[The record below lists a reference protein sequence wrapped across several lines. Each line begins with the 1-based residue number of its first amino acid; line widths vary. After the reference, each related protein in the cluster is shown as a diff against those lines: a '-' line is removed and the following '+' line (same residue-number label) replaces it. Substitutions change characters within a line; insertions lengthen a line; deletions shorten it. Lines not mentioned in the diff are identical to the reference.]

1 MMTELMFFDY
11 ICFYNFS
18 LITMKKYL
26 ERAVIEEFKNKL
38 RPNKVLILLG
48 ARRVGKTELIKSY
61 LREIPSKSYLQL
73 NGEDINDINLLKE
86 RSVNNYKRLLSGID
100 LLVIDEAQNVPEIGL
115 VLKLIVDTIEGIK
128 IIATGSSMFDLSNK
142 LGEPLVG
149 RKNTIFLFPFAQ
161 IEFSKIE
168 NYKQTLENLQERL
181 IFGGYPELIQYDNWE
196 EKKEYLFE
204 IINSYLLKDILVFE
218 GIKHADKIYDLL
230 RLVAYQVGK
239 EVSIQ
244 ELANQLQLSKNTV
257 ANYLDLLSKVFIL
270 FKVEGFS
277 KNLRKEIVKS
287 SRWYFYDNGIRN
299 AVINNFNNLD
309 LRNDVGDLWENY
321 LAYER
326 IKKQQ
331 YQKIK
336 TNNYFWRTYDQQELD
351 WLEERGEELQGFE
364 FKWNENKKVKIPT
377 AFAKAYPE
385 ANFNVI
391 NRSNYLDFIS

>member
-1 MMTELMFFDY
+1 MFFTY
-11 ICFYNFS
+11 ICILNYKP
-18 LITMKKYL
+18 IKMKNHLK
-26 ERAVIEEFKNKL
+26 RAVIEEFNKKL
-38 RPNKVLILLG
+38 VPNKVLILLG

-61 LREIPSKSYLQL
+61 LREIPSESYLQL
-73 NGEDINDINLLKE
+73 NGEDINDVNLLKE

-100 LLVIDEAQNVPEIGL
+100 LLAIDEAQNVPEIGII
-115 VLKLIVDTIEGIK
+115 LKLIVDTIDGIR

-149 RKNTIFLFPFAQ
+149 RKNTIYLFPLAQ
-161 IEFSKIE
+161 IEFSEKE
-168 NYKQTLENLQERL
+168 NYKQTLENLEERL
-181 IFGGYPELIQYDNWE
+181 LFGGYPELIQYDNWE
-196 EKKEYLFE
+196 DKKEYLFE

-230 RLVAYQVGK
+230 RLIAYQVGK

-244 ELANQLQLSKNTV
+244 ELGNQLQLSKNTV

-270 FKVEGFS
+270 FKIEGFS
-277 KNLRKEIVKS
+277 RNLRKEIVKS

-299 AVINNFNNLD
+299 AIINNFNTLD

-326 IKKQQ
+326 IKKQH

-336 TNNYFWRTYDQQELD
+336 TSNYFWRTYDQQEMD
-351 WLEERGEELQGFE
+351 WLEEIGDKLEGFE
-364 FKWNENKKVKIPT
+364 FKWSENKKAKIPT

-385 ANFNVI
+385 AVFNLI
-391 NRSNYLDFIS
+391 NKSNYLDFIT